1 MTNYFNAKQS
11 KVDIWELRLSVDK
24 VIFILRREKELYLK

>member
-1 MTNYFNAKQS
+1 MANYFNAKQS

-24 VIFILRREKELYLK
+24 VISFDIGKRSYT